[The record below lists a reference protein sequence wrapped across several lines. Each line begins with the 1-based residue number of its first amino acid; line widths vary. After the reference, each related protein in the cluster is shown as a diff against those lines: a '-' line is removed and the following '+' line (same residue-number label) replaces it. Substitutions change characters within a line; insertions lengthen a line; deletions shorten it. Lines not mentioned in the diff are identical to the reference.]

1 MNTLLLPY
9 RYKRLGWILLV
20 LSITLFI
27 ISLVN
32 RDLINWTAPIYA
44 ISSDELLGE
53 HEWFVWKNTEIA
65 ETLMGVLFIIGGLL
79 VSFSKEPIEDEF
91 IEKLRLSSWMWA
103 VGVNYLLL
111 LFAFVFVYGSS
122 FLNVMIYGMFT
133 VLIIFILRFNFI
145 LLKSKRQSQHE
156 K

>member
-27 ISLVN
+27 ISLIN
-32 RDLINWTAPIYA
+32 RDLINWTALVYA

-79 VSFSKEPIEDEF
+79 VSFSKERIEDEF

-145 LLKSKRQSQHE
+145 LLKSKRQSQDE